1 MMEKSRSCS
10 LIILTFT
17 ILITQ
22 GHNVWAEDEDSIL
35 SEDFGSN
42 ILVLTAY
49 VDEDGKALVT
59 GYAQEIVGLPF
70 LETSQ
75 YQYENETGQIY
86 AITNSLTWKYGDDW
100 ETKLEVDS
108 YYDEYQATFYLP
120 GDAKLNRIEGSDGLE
135 YLVTASND
143 SFVVEFHGYDVQSPS
158 ISIGYSRPIPKD
170 PDEELGGELN
180 GGSDGGLET
189 GSFDEDGSFPIQ
201 ILFIV
206 LAFAALAVFIA
217 IEMEK
222 KKKEV
227 ASRPAP
233 KEQLDEMDE
242 MARAGVPAQ
251 TGEDVTKASKISPK
265 MVAVMETLTEREQ
278 SVLKTLIEHDGKMTQ
293 ADIRY
298 ETGIPK
304 SSLTGII
311 ISLERRK
318 IVTKRE
324 WGRTNVIEISERL
337 KSETDSV

>member
-1 MMEKSRSCS
+1 MEKSRSCS
-10 LIILTFT
+10 LVILAFA

-22 GHNVWAEDEDSIL
+22 GHNVWAEDGDGIL
-35 SEDFGSN
+35 SEDFESN

-59 GYAQEIVGLPF
+59 GYAQDIVGLPF
-70 LETSQ
+70 LESSQ

-120 GDAKLNRIEGSDGLE
+120 GDAKLNRIEGSEGLE
-135 YLVTASND
+135 YLVAASND
-143 SFVVEFHGYDVQSPS
+143 SFVVEFHGYDIQSPS
-158 ISIGYSRPIPKD
+158 ISIGYSRSILKD
-170 PDEELGGELN
+170 PGGELN
-180 GGSDGGLET
+180 GELDGGLET
-189 GSFDEDGSFPIQ
+189 EVLDEDGNFPIQ

-222 KKKEV
+222 KKKEM

-233 KEQLDEMDE
+233 KEQLDKMNEMN
-242 MARAGVPAQ
+242 RTKVPAQ
-251 TGEDVTKASKISPK
+251 TSEDVTKSSKISSE

-278 SVLKTLIEHDGKMTQ
+278 SILKTLIEHNGKMTQ

-337 KSETDSV
+337 KFETDQV